1 MEKFYGTNDT
11 MVAVRS
17 IAANSQINAIL
28 RFIHPQGRIGETK
41 TNKHEPL

>member
-17 IAANSQINAIL
+17 IAANYEIYASDAAKA
-28 RFIHPQGRIGETK
+28 GK
-41 TNKHEPL
+41 